1 MQLSVM
7 TELQS
12 NNSFWLFYFWKAE
25 YLGRK
30 KSCSMTCG
38 AIVDKGCNVAQSV
51 IQSCHQSS
59 MFRENG
65 RETLPFH
72 KYKAFVYDDCASH
85 EAFFLLSKISMPYYI
100 SVQTWTPFTNI
111 RNIFYSMFY
120 LHQTADERIIWY
132 SRILQKLYN
141 TSRYRRNLKRKETGL
156 LKWLH
161 IGLYKEQL
169 KWKGSEDQYFPL
181 DAVMLDSRPMTGQ
194 VFPP

>member
-1 MQLSVM
+1 MRLLKISEAGHTVRVPFQNLLFRTM
-7 TELQS
+7 LACPKIGPQYAIKRNDLAIQS
-12 NNSFWLFYFWKAE
+12 NNSFWLFYSWRAE

-30 KSCSMTCG
+30 KTCSMTCG

-85 EAFFLLSKISMPYYI
+85 EAFFFLLPKMSMPYYI

-111 RNIFYSMFY
+111 RNIFTQCFVF
-120 LHQTADERIIWY
+120 
-132 SRILQKLYN
+132 SRLQMNVSFGTRAYC
-141 TSRYRRNLKRKETGL
+141 RN
-156 LKWLH
+156 
-161 IGLYKEQL
+161 
-169 KWKGSEDQYFPL
+169 
-181 DAVMLDSRPMTGQ
+181 
-194 VFPP
+194 